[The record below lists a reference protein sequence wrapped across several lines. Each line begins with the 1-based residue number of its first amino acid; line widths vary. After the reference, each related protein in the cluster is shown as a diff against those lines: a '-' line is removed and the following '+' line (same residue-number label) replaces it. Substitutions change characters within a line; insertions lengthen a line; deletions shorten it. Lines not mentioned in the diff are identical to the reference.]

1 MEYPAAPAPDTRTLI
16 SSTFFPT
23 IFRAFIRAATVT
35 MAVPC
40 WSSWNT
46 GMSSISLSLF
56 SIYTHLGDDMSSRFI
71 PPKPGA
77 MFFTV
82 SIISSASWVSRT
94 IGTAFTS
101 PNSLKSTA
109 FPSITGMAAF
119 GPMFPSPRTAD
130 PSDTTAIVFAFDV

>member
-1 MEYPAAPAPDTRTLI
+1 MIVPLESQAITFFTPRSKSSLLMEYPAAPAPDTRTLI

-23 IFRAFIRAATVT
+23 IFKAFISAATVT

-56 SIYTHLGDDMSSRFI
+56 SIYTHLGDDMSSRLI

-82 SIISSASWVSRT
+82 SIISQQ
-94 IGTAFTS
+94 
-101 PNSLKSTA
+101 SLRSCSVHKSL
-109 FPSITGMAAF
+109 
-119 GPMFPSPRTAD
+119 
-130 PSDTTAIVFAFDV
+130 